1 MSEQQE
7 VYEDSTDGVGNKINE
22 IFEPILE
29 ELKDL
34 IEENED
40 KMTFI
45 IGLSKIFTIQLGKC
59 LPLLLPLDKGLATK
73 M

>member
-40 KMTFI
+40 KNTFV
-45 IGLSKIFTIQLGKC
+45 IGLSKIFTIQ
-59 LPLLLPLDKGLATK
+59 
-73 M
+73 